1 MQKRVSKRRW
11 KRRARAGRVIP
22 LAAIVDYQ
30 LDKWFVFSTASNLT
44 ETYRVESI
52 IARAAS

>member
-44 ETYRVESI
+44 EMYRVESI